1 MSYETIIYEVDNK
14 VLTITLNRPDRLNA
28 FTGVMM
34 RELIDAFDRADAD
47 DDVRVIIIT
56 GAGRGFCAG
65 ADLGRGEETFE
76 GESGRLTEGDG
87 GGRVS
92 RRIFRLLKPI
102 IAAINGPAVGVGM
115 TMTLPMDIRIASETA
130 KMGMVFSR
138 RGIVPEACSTWF
150 LPRIVGINQAAEWV
164 YSGRVFPATEAL
176 AGGYVRSLHK
186 PDELLGVANEL
197 AREIADN
204 TSSISVALARQM
216 MWRLLG
222 ADDPVE
228 AHNLD
233 SLGMDW
239 MGKQA
244 DAREGVASF
253 LEKRP
258 PNFPDKVSE
267 NMPPYFPWWEERKL
281 NLG

>member
-1 MSYETIIYEVDNK
+1 
-14 VLTITLNRPDRLNA
+14 
-28 FTGVMM
+28 
-34 RELIDAFDRADAD
+34 
-47 DDVRVIIIT
+47 
-56 GAGRGFCAG
+56 
-65 ADLGRGEETFE
+65 
-76 GESGRLTEGDG
+76 
-87 GGRVS
+87 
-92 RRIFRLLKPI
+92 
-102 IAAINGPAVGVGM
+102 M

-130 KMGMVFSR
+130 KMGMVFAR

-164 YSGRVFPATEAL
+164 YTGRVFPATEAL

-186 PDELLGVANEL
+186 PDELLGAANEI

-204 TSSISVALARQM
+204 TSATTVALARQM

-228 AHNLD
+228 AHKLD
-233 SLGMDW
+233 SLGIYW

-244 DAREGVASF
+244 DAREGVTSF

-258 PNFPDKVSE
+258 PNFQDKVSKD
-267 NMPPYFPWWEERKL
+267 MPPYFPWWEERDL
-281 NLG
+281 NLS